1 MQQRDRRHVVRDRI
15 IAAEVLKLELRRAQA
30 RATQDLPRP
39 ARRQETDLTGCG
51 SR

>member
-15 IAAEVLKLELRRAQA
+15 IAAELLKLELRRAQMREA
-30 RATQDLPRP
+30 QNLPR
-39 ARRQETDLTGCG
+39 ARRHETDLTGCG